1 MKTNVKVKVPPV
13 RTFEGAVATKTTP
26 EVQLRRLTTTAM
38 LFENGF
44 YVDGKTT
51 AQLIADLVPKARP
64 EFVAAAAFEAR
75 TKMKLRHVPLLL
87 VREMAR
93 HPEHKAL
100 VSRLLPDVI
109 QRADEI
115 TEFLAIYWKD
125 GKTPISAQ
133 VKKGLARAFNKFGEY
148 ALAKY
153 NRDGAVKLRD
163 VAFLTHVKPQ
173 DPDLIARLVN
183 KDRIPEFTKGGSKV
197 EHKQTTKKDYPE
209 GKLDATRVAVNPG
222 LKTPDTWEVEL
233 SAGKGEGKLA
243 SWQRLLAEKKLGGL
257 AFLRNLRNMTQAGV
271 DTAALA
277 AYAKDMDVSRI
288 LPFRFVAAA
297 RVVPQLEHILEP
309 LMFKALG
316 DQTKLPGRTVLL
328 VDVSGSMG
336 GPISNKS
343 DLIRLD
349 AAAALAMLLREIC
362 EDVVIG
368 RFDDRTELVPPR
380 RGFALRD
387 AIGRPRGGTSL
398 RQAVNWANAQKYD
411 RLIVFT
417 DEQSMDRPEAPT
429 GKGYIVN
436 IAAHQHGVGYGAW
449 HTVNGFSEAIIDY
462 IREYEAQDR

>member
-1 MKTNVKVKVPPV
+1 MAKINVKKPAGPAP
-13 RTFEGAVATKTTP
+13 RTFEGGLATRTGP
-26 EVQLRRLTTTAM
+26 ETQLRRLTTTAM
-38 LFENGF
+38 LWEDGF

-51 AQLIADLVPKARP
+51 AQVIADLVPKARP

-183 KDRIPEFTKGGSKV
+183 KDRIPEFTKGGHRVFEGIPHAK
-197 EHKQTTKKDYPE
+197 KQF
-209 GKLDATRVAVNPG
+209 VQNPG

-271 DTAALA
+271 DTATLA

-336 GPISNKS
+336 GPISSKS

-398 RQAVNWANAQKYD
+398 RQAVNWANQQRYD